1 MKPQHRKYLVTGAV
15 VLIAIVAVLLKY
27 WDYVTNPWTRDG
39 QVRANVVQIAPRVSG
54 PIVEMPIRDN
64 QFIKAGDL
72 LFQIDP
78 RTFEAALA
86 QARAE
91 LDSTL
96 DTYEAESQQVVA
108 AEAAVQ
114 ASRYAVSQAA
124 ASVKSV
130 ESDLTM
136 NRAEFERQKEML
148 PRRATSQRAYQQ
160 AEAAFRVSEQQ
171 RRTAIAALR
180 QAEANSS
187 QAEAN
192 LAEARANLGA
202 LGDENPEVRAARAA
216 VRQAEL
222 NLEFTSVRA
231 PVNGYVTNLLLRLG
245 SQMVANQPQL
255 ALIDVDSFWIDGFFR
270 ENRLSNIEPGDQAV
284 VTLMSYPDKPL
295 RGRVE
300 SVNWGIAQQDGSTGF
315 QLLPSIS
322 PTFEWIRLGQR
333 VPVRVR
339 ITEVPDG
346 VALRVGTTCSVL
358 VKTGTAEDEPAEA
371 VEPAPRAL
379 Q

>member
-1 MKPQHRKYLVTGAV
+1 MKPQHKKYLATGAV

-54 PIVEMPIRDN
+54 PIVELPIRDN
-64 QFIKAGDL
+64 QFVKAGDL

-78 RTFEAALA
+78 RTYEVALA

-91 LDSTL
+91 LDQTL
-96 DTYEAESQQVVA
+96 DAYDAESQQVVA
-108 AEAAVQ
+108 AEAAVRA
-114 ASRYAVSQAA
+114 ASHSVSQAA
-124 ASVKSV
+124 AAVKSV
-130 ESDLTM
+130 ESDLAM

-160 AEAAFRVSEQQ
+160 AEAAFRMSDQQ

-180 QAEANSS
+180 QAEAMKSE
-187 QAEAN
+187 AEAN
-192 LAEARANLGA
+192 LAEAKASLGA
-202 LGDENPEVRAARAA
+202 AGEENPELRRAQASL
-216 VRQAEL
+216 RQAEL
-222 NLEFTSVRA
+222 NLEFASVRA
-231 PVNGYVTNLLLRLG
+231 PVDGYVTNLLLRVG
-245 SQMVANQPQL
+245 SQMVANQAQL
-255 ALIDVDSFWIDGFFR
+255 ALIDVNSYWIDGFFR
-270 ENRLSNIEPGDQAV
+270 ENRLTSIEPGDEAV

-315 QLLPSIS
+315 QLLPSVS
-322 PTFEWIRLGQR
+322 PTFEWIRLAQR

-339 ITEVPDG
+339 ITDIPEG
-346 VALRVGTTCSVL
+346 VELRVGTTCSVL
-358 VKTGTAEDEPAEA
+358 VKTGTSDEASPGALPA
-371 VEPAPRAL
+371 APEAL